1 MMKRL
6 LTVSM
11 IAGLGALAM
20 AFAPIGK
27 AFDDHYKVA
36 KDSGLKKAACAV
48 CHVSPKGGKLNPYGL
63 DMQAEMKKAKS
74 KKLTPAILKELENL
88 DSDKDGKKNID
99 EIKADSNPGL
109 K

>member
-1 MMKRL
+1 MKRL

-11 IAGLGALAM
+11 IAALGALAM
-20 AFAPIGK
+20 AFAPLGK
-27 AFDDHYKVA
+27 SFDEHYKVA
-36 KDSGLKKAACAV
+36 KGSNLNKAACAV
-48 CHVSPKGGKLNPYGL
+48 CHVSPKGGKLNAYGL
-63 DMQAEMKKAKS
+63 DMQGEMKKAKS
-74 KKLTPAILKELENL
+74 KKLTPAILKAIEDL

>member
-1 MMKRL
+1 MKRL

-20 AFAPIGK
+20 AFAPMGK
-27 AFDDHYKVA
+27 VFEEHYKVA
-36 KDSGLKKAACAV
+36 KGSTLNKAACAV

-63 DMQAEMKKAKS
+63 DMQGEMKKAKS
-74 KKLTPAILKELENL
+74 KKLTPDILKALEGL
-88 DSDKDGKKNID
+88 DSDKDGKKNVE
-99 EIKADSNPGL
+99 EIKADSNPGQ

>member
-1 MMKRL
+1 MKRF

-20 AFAPIGK
+20 AFAPMGK
-27 AFDDHYKVA
+27 VFEDHYKVA
-36 KDSGLKKAACAV
+36 KGSTLKKAACAV
-48 CHVSPKGGKLNPYGL
+48 CHVSPKGGKLNPYGV
-63 DMQAEMKKAKS
+63 DMQVEMKKAKS
-74 KKLTPAILKELENL
+74 KKLTPAILKAIEDL

-99 EIKADSNPGL
+99 EIKADSNPGV